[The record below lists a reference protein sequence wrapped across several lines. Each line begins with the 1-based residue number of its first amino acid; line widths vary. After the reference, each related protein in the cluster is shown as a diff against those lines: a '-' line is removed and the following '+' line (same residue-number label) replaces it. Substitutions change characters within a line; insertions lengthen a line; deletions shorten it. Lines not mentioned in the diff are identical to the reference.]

1 MSHVLWKKAPSI
13 DFMYETLPEMPEF
26 HTSMEDERKENEEE
40 YSEGRIKKGEEK
52 EREDKMK
59 KDTE

>member
-40 YSEGRIKKGEEK
+40 YSEGRVRKGRKKREKIK
-52 EREDKMK
+52 
-59 KDTE
+59 